1 MQRMPSFVDQVIV
14 VDNGSTD
21 RTADVAKGYGAQVI
35 HEEVRG
41 YGRQKG
47 QKEIYRGAEY
57 TIAFVPKLKIEV
69 AVASE
74 RAEETIN
81 AIQNAARTGKVGDGK
96 IFVLDLLQALRV
108 RTGETDG
115 DAL

>member
-1 MQRMPSFVDQVIV
+1 MKFIIAIIQPHRL
-14 VDNGSTD
+14 DNVREALLATGVNGLTV
-21 RTADVAKGYGAQVI
+21 T
-35 HEEVRG
+35 EVRG

-57 TIAFVPKLKIEV
+57 TIAFVPKLKIEI

-81 AIQNAARTGKVGDGK
+81 AIQSAARTGKVGDGK

>member
-1 MQRMPSFVDQVIV
+1 MKFIIAIIQPHRL
-14 VDNGSTD
+14 DNVREALLAIGVNGLTV
-21 RTADVAKGYGAQVI
+21 T
-35 HEEVRG
+35 EVRG

-57 TIAFVPKLKIEV
+57 SISFVPKLKIEI
-69 AVASE
+69 AVSSD
-74 RAEETIN
+74 RAGEVVE
-81 AIQNAARTGKVGDGK
+81 AIQVSARSGKVGDGK

-108 RTGETDG
+108 RTGETDN

>member
-1 MQRMPSFVDQVIV
+1 MKFIIAIIQPHRL
-14 VDNGSTD
+14 DNVREALLAIGVNGLTV
-21 RTADVAKGYGAQVI
+21 T
-35 HEEVRG
+35 EVRG

-47 QKEIYRGAEY
+47 QKEIYLGAEY
-57 TIAFVPKLKIEV
+57 TIAFVPKLKIEI

-81 AIQNAARTGKVGDGK
+81 AIQSAARTGKVGDGK

>member
-1 MQRMPSFVDQVIV
+1 MKFIIAIIQPHRL
-14 VDNGSTD
+14 DNVREALLAIGVNGLTV
-21 RTADVAKGYGAQVI
+21 T
-35 HEEVRG
+35 EVRG

-57 TIAFVPKLKIEV
+57 TISFVPKLKIEI
-69 AVASE
+69 AVASD

-81 AIQNAARTGKVGDGK
+81 AIENAARTGKVGDGK
-96 IFVLDLLQALRV
+96 IFVLDLLQAKRV

>member
-1 MQRMPSFVDQVIV
+1 MKFIIAIIQPHRL
-14 VDNGSTD
+14 DNVREALLATGVNGLTV
-21 RTADVAKGYGAQVI
+21 T
-35 HEEVRG
+35 EVRG

-57 TIAFVPKLKIEV
+57 TIAFVPKMKIEV

>member
-1 MQRMPSFVDQVIV
+1 MKFIIAIIQPHRL
-14 VDNGSTD
+14 DNVREALLATGVNGLTV
-21 RTADVAKGYGAQVI
+21 T
-35 HEEVRG
+35 EVRG

-69 AVASE
+69 AVVSE
-74 RAEETIN
+74 RAEETID

>member
-1 MQRMPSFVDQVIV
+1 MKFIIAIIQPHRL
-14 VDNGSTD
+14 DNVREALLAIGVNGLTV
-21 RTADVAKGYGAQVI
+21 T
-35 HEEVRG
+35 EVRG

-57 TIAFVPKLKIEV
+57 TIAFVPKLKIEI

-81 AIQNAARTGKVGDGK
+81 AIQSAARTGKVGDGK

>member
-1 MQRMPSFVDQVIV
+1 MKFIIAIIQPHRL
-14 VDNGSTD
+14 DNVREALLATGVNGLTV
-21 RTADVAKGYGAQVI
+21 T
-35 HEEVRG
+35 EVRG

-47 QKEIYRGAEY
+47 QKELYRGAEY
-57 TIAFVPKLKIEV
+57 TIAFVPELKIEV

>member
-1 MQRMPSFVDQVIV
+1 MKFIIAIIQPHRL
-14 VDNGSTD
+14 DNVREALLAIGVNGLTV
-21 RTADVAKGYGAQVI
+21 T
-35 HEEVRG
+35 EVRG

-57 TIAFVPKLKIEV
+57 TIAFVPKLKVEI

-74 RAEETIN
+74 RAEETIT

>member
-1 MQRMPSFVDQVIV
+1 MKFIIAIIQPHRL
-14 VDNGSTD
+14 DNVREALLATGVNGLTV
-21 RTADVAKGYGAQVI
+21 T
-35 HEEVRG
+35 EVRG

-108 RTGETDG
+108 RTGETVG

>member
-1 MQRMPSFVDQVIV
+1 MKFILAIIQPHRL
-14 VDNGSTD
+14 DNVREALLAIGVNGLTV
-21 RTADVAKGYGAQVI
+21 T
-35 HEEVRG
+35 EVRG

-57 TIAFVPKLKIEV
+57 TIAFVPKLKIEI

-81 AIQNAARTGKVGDGK
+81 AIQSAARTGKVGDGK